1 MAIAVPRHEFST
13 ANTARA
19 VEILSAE
26 ADETIADLEESPGEF
41 NNALNSAMAAAQV
54 RCLLDPRAAKLETWE
69 AWVAAMQVGSAMFAA
84 ATAPADASVECRIAH
99 KLRTVPATGPRYYT
113 NPGNWIN
120 SYWLAIVGRD
130 TSRMEEL
137 CNVPLELLRQPR
149 VEFDEY
155 VYHWVDT
162 LQTGWLQR
170 PGMQDKLVAA
180 MRGTDP
186 EQLVVGNRELTLK
199 TLYPPIN
206 LFYRYL
212 RQDYDVFNAELAKAL
227 EWHKD
232 YWTADEERASSIE
245 GLVALGPLAIACL
258 AYDSGFPIEVESEY
272 LPKHLLQRTWV
283 GEFET

>member
-1 MAIAVPRHEFST
+1 MS
-13 ANTARA
+13 A
-19 VEILSAE
+19 VEVRSA
-26 ADETIADLEESPGEF
+26 
-41 NNALNSAMAAAQV
+41 V
-54 RCLLDPRAAKLETWE
+54 DPRVAKLESWE

-84 ATAPADASVECRIAH
+84 AVAPEGSSVECRIAH
-99 KLRTVPATGPRYYT
+99 KERVIPATGPRYYT
-113 NPGNWIN
+113 HAGNWIKA
-120 SYWLAIVGRD
+120 YWLAVVCREQE
-130 TSRMEEL
+130 RMAAL
-137 CNVPLELLRQPR
+137 CSVPLDLLRRPE

-199 TLYPPIN
+199 ILYPPIN

-227 EWHKD
+227 EWNKD

>member
-1 MAIAVPRHEFST
+1 MIPA
-13 ANTARA
+13 
-19 VEILSAE
+19 
-26 ADETIADLEESPGEF
+26 LERTP
-41 NNALNSAMAAAQV
+41 NALPSALSSALAVARS
-54 RCLLDPRAAKLETWE
+54 RCVVDPRVAKLESWE
-69 AWVAAMQVGSAMFAA
+69 AWVAAMQVGSAMFATSA
-84 ATAPADASVECRIAH
+84 APEGSSVECRIAH
-99 KLRTVPATGPRYYT
+99 KERVIATTGPRNYAHA
-113 NPGNWIN
+113 GNWITA
-120 SYWLAIVGRD
+120 YWLAVVCREQE
-130 TSRMEEL
+130 RMAAL
-137 CNVPLELLRQPR
+137 CNVPLDLLRQSEA
-149 VEFDEY
+149 EFDEY

-199 TLYPPIN
+199 ILYPPIN

-212 RQDYDVFNAELAKAL
+212 RQDYDVFNVELAKAL

-232 YWTADEERASSIE
+232 YWTADEERASSVE